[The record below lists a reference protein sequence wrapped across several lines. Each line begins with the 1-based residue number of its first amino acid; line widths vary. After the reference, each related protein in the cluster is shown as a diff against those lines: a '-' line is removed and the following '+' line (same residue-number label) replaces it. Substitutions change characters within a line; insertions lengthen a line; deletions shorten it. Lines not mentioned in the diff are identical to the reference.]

1 MLEKTTDPYYVRLK
15 NRGLIH
21 IEGADRKNFL
31 QGIITNDINT
41 AAQGQI
47 LYSCLLTP
55 QGKFLHDFFI
65 HEGEDFLLL
74 DCEGG
79 ERAQDLYKKLSIYK
93 LRSDVQLSVET
104 EHPVYALMNAQNVP
118 ANAIPDPRHPHMGY
132 RSFEKPEGIEE
143 QKFET
148 WDAQR
153 IALCVPDGSRDMIPD
168 KALLLESH
176 IDKLHGVAFDKGC
189 YMGQEIT
196 ARMHYRGLAKKHI
209 YALKAA
215 NDAFPAQGADFTVN
229 GSYIGTMLS
238 QAGSYGLA
246 LLKDSAIETL
256 PEAGF
261 KIVASAPKL

>member
-104 EHPVYALMNAQNVP
+104 EHPVYAAKRDTLRIPCFKFLLFYTFRLFKA
-118 ANAIPDPRHPHMGY
+118 AIAH
-132 RSFEKPEGIEE
+132 
-143 QKFET
+143 
-148 WDAQR
+148 
-153 IALCVPDGSRDMIPD
+153 L
-168 KALLLESH
+168 
-176 IDKLHGVAFDKGC
+176 GVARVG
-189 YMGQEIT
+189 
-196 ARMHYRGLAKKHI
+196 
-209 YALKAA
+209 
-215 NDAFPAQGADFTVN
+215 
-229 GSYIGTMLS
+229 
-238 QAGSYGLA
+238 
-246 LLKDSAIETL
+246 
-256 PEAGF
+256 
-261 KIVASAPKL
+261 